1 MRAVISRA
9 FRCSCFEVI
18 KSEEIFLD
26 WGNIACL
33 AEFHT
38 WQEDKTIPGSECK
51 LVKKENFSTV
61 VSTETT
67 DTATIDDLDSRWQHV
82 VRRRSFLKGVG
93 MAGAALSAGT
103 LLAPAGTAQTSS
115 SRGKLSNGDVALLQ
129 FAAWAEI
136 VESDLW
142 TQYAELGGV
151 GPSGGG
157 AAQANEEF
165 QGFIGGNPA
174 YTLALQNLDGD
185 MPQYITDNTDDELS
199 HAAFLTAFLQS
210 RGVEPVNLEPFRT
223 LPSSQATGA
232 RQIKRI
238 TNLMNLNV
246 DLSWYTRYRS
256 GKNPDLGAA
265 FKGPFVIANQPAIPL
280 NDTDTPPSTNP
291 TIPITGRDAE
301 RIQAIANTAGF
312 HFAFIEQGGASL
324 YPTLAFKA
332 TDPTVL
338 RILVSIGGVE
348 IDHFG
353 LWHDKG
359 GNAVSQPLAG
369 VVDPV
374 TGLTFPDLNNPATEL
389 TQTNKILPEPCSFIS
404 KNLPRCSVIRPTSTQ
419 NAGAVAT
426 VKAFTDDGLFNGQSG
441 EFLELSMQLAIAADS
456 VQRGF

>member
-1 MRAVISRA
+1 M
-9 FRCSCFEVI
+9 
-18 KSEEIFLD
+18 
-26 WGNIACL
+26 
-33 AEFHT
+33 
-38 WQEDKTIPGSECK
+38 
-51 LVKKENFSTV
+51 KEKNSPSTV
-61 VSTETT
+61 VCETNPSEATQSLTE
-67 DTATIDDLDSRWQHV
+67 DNVQRHWQGV
-82 VRRRSFLKGVG
+82 VKRRSFLKGLG
-93 MAGAALSAGT
+93 IAGAALSAGA
-103 LLAPAGTAQTSS
+103 LLGTESNAQTTRST
-115 SRGKLSNGDVALLQ
+115 GKLSKGDVALLQ
-129 FAAWAEI
+129 FALWAEL

-157 AAQANEEF
+157 AAQVSEEF

-174 YTLALQNLDGD
+174 YTLALENLDGD

-199 HAAFLTAFLQS
+199 HAAFLTAFLRS
-210 RGVEPVNLEPFRT
+210 RGEEPLDLTPFQK
-223 LPSSQATGA
+223 LPSSRATGA

-238 TNLMNLNV
+238 TNLMNLSV

-256 GKNPDLGAA
+256 GDNPDLGTA
-265 FKGPFVIANQPAIPL
+265 FTGPFVIQNQPAIPL
-280 NDTDTPPSTNP
+280 NDTDTPPTTIPS
-291 TIPITGRDAE
+291 IPITGRDAQ

-389 TQTNKILPEPCSFIS
+389 TQTNKILPEPCNFIN
-404 KNLPRCSVIRPTSTQ
+404 KELPRCSVIRPTSTQ
-419 NAGAVAT
+419 LGGAVAT
-426 VKAFTDDGLFNGQSG
+426 VKAFFADGMFIGQPE
-441 EFLELSMQLAIAADS
+441 EFLDLSMKLAVAADS
-456 VQRGF
+456 VVRGF

>member
-1 MRAVISRA
+1 VKSIKEEHISPAMVSDVDSSEDAVQ
-9 FRCSCFEVI
+9 
-18 KSEEIFLD
+18 
-26 WGNIACL
+26 
-33 AEFHT
+33 HH
-38 WQEDKTIPGSECK
+38 WQDV
-51 LVKKENFSTV
+51 VK
-61 VSTETT
+61 
-67 DTATIDDLDSRWQHV
+67 
-82 VRRRSFLKGVG
+82 RRSFLKSIGI
-93 MAGAALSAGT
+93 AGATLSASA
-103 LLAPAGTAQTSS
+103 LLRAEGDSQTTP
-115 SRGKLSNGDVALLQ
+115 SRGRLSRGDVALLQ

-157 AAQANEEF
+157 AAQSGEEF
-165 QGFIGGNPA
+165 QKFIGGNPA

-199 HAAFLTAFLQS
+199 HAAFLKAFLRS
-210 RGVEPVNLEPFRT
+210 RGEVPVDLEPFRT
-223 LPSSQATGA
+223 LPSSRATGA
-232 RQIKRI
+232 RQVKRL
-238 TNLMNLNV
+238 TNLMHLNV

-256 GKNPDLGAA
+256 GKNPDLGAV
-265 FKGPFVIANQPAIPL
+265 FKGPFVIKNQPAIPL

-389 TQTNKILPEPCSFIS
+389 TQTNKILPEPCHFIS
-404 KNLPRCSVIRPTSTQ
+404 KSLPRCSVIRPTSTQ
-419 NAGAVAT
+419 NGGAVAT
-426 VKAFTDDGLFNGQSG
+426 VKAFTEDGLFIGQPAA
-441 EFLELSMQLAIAADS
+441 FFELSMQLAIAADS
-456 VQRGF
+456 VRRGL

>member
-1 MRAVISRA
+1 MKEKDSPSAVV
-9 FRCSCFEVI
+9 FETN
-18 KSEEIFLD
+18 SPETTL
-26 WGNIACL
+26 
-33 AEFHT
+33 
-38 WQEDKTIPGSECK
+38 P
-51 LVKKENFSTV
+51 
-61 VSTETT
+61 STEE
-67 DTATIDDLDSRWQHV
+67 DVQRHWQGV
-82 VRRRSFLKGVG
+82 VKRRSFLKGLG
-93 MAGAALSAGT
+93 IAGAALSAGA
-103 LLAPAGTAQTSS
+103 LLAPEGAAETSS
-115 SRGKLSNGDVALLQ
+115 STGKLSKGDIALLQ

-157 AAQANEEF
+157 AAQASEEF

-174 YTLALQNLDGD
+174 YALALQNLDGD

-199 HAAFLTAFLQS
+199 HSAFLTGFLKS
-210 RGVEPVNLEPFRT
+210 RGVVPVDLEPFRR

-246 DLSWYTRYRS
+246 DMSWYTRYRS

-265 FKGPFVIANQPAIPL
+265 FKGPFVITNQPAIPL
-280 NDTDTPPSTNP
+280 NDTDTPPATNP
-291 TIPITGRDAE
+291 TVPITGRDAE

-338 RILVSIGGVE
+338 KILVSIGGVE

-359 GNAVSQPLAG
+359 ANAVSQPLAG

-389 TQTNKILPEPCSFIS
+389 TQTNKILPEPCNFIS
-404 KNLPRCSVIRPTSTQ
+404 KSLPRCSVIRPTSTQ
-419 NAGAVAT
+419 QGGAVAT
-426 VKAFTDDGLFNGQSG
+426 VKAFTDDGLFIGQSAA
-441 EFLELSMQLAIAADS
+441 FLQLSMQLAVAADS
-456 VQRGF
+456 VERGF

>member
-1 MRAVISRA
+1 M
-9 FRCSCFEVI
+9 
-18 KSEEIFLD
+18 
-26 WGNIACL
+26 
-33 AEFHT
+33 
-38 WQEDKTIPGSECK
+38 
-51 LVKKENFSTV
+51 KEKNSPSTV
-61 VSTETT
+61 VSETNPSEANQSSTE
-67 DTATIDDLDSRWQHV
+67 DSVQRHWQGV
-82 VRRRSFLKGVG
+82 VKRRSFLKGLG
-93 MAGAALSAGT
+93 IAGATLSASAILG
-103 LLAPAGTAQTSS
+103 AKGNAQTAR
-115 SRGKLSNGDVALLQ
+115 SRGKLPKGDVALLQ
-129 FAAWAEI
+129 FALWAET

-174 YTLALQNLDGD
+174 YTLALENLDGD

-199 HAAFLTAFLQS
+199 HAAFLAAFLRS
-210 RGVEPVNLEPFRT
+210 RGEVPVDLTPFKN

-256 GKNPDLGAA
+256 GDNPDLGAA
-265 FKGPFVIANQPAIPL
+265 FKGPLVIENQPAIPL

-291 TIPITGRDAE
+291 TVPITGRDAE

-404 KNLPRCSVIRPTSTQ
+404 KSLPPCSVIRPTSTE
-419 NAGAVAT
+419 NGGAVAT
-426 VKAFTDDGLFNGQSG
+426 VNAFTEDGLFIGQPTA
-441 EFLELSMQLAIAADS
+441 FFELSMQLAVAADS
-456 VQRGF
+456 VRRGF

>member
-1 MRAVISRA
+1 MSD
-9 FRCSCFEVI
+9 
-18 KSEEIFLD
+18 EELPTASSLEIESHATSSTND
-26 WGNIACL
+26 DVGR
-33 AEFHT
+33 H
-38 WQEDKTIPGSECK
+38 WQGV
-51 LVKKENFSTV
+51 VK
-61 VSTETT
+61 
-67 DTATIDDLDSRWQHV
+67 
-82 VRRRSFLKGVG
+82 RRSFLSGIG
-93 MAGAALSAGT
+93 MTAAALSAGS
-103 LLAPAGTAQTSS
+103 LLPTESRAQATPS
-115 SRGKLSNGDVALLQ
+115 SRRLSAGDAALLQ
-129 FAAWAEI
+129 FALWAEL

-151 GPSGGG
+151 APSGGG
-157 AAQANEEF
+157 DAQEDEEF
-165 QGFIGGNPA
+165 QRFVGGNPA

-199 HAAFLTAFLQS
+199 HAAFLAAFLRS
-210 RGVEPVNLEPFRT
+210 KGEVPVDLKPFQT
-223 LPSSQATGA
+223 LPGSQATGA
-232 RQIKRI
+232 RRVKRL

-256 GKNPDLGAA
+256 GQNPDLGAA
-265 FKGPFVIANQPAIPL
+265 FKGPFVIKNQPAIPL
-280 NDTDTPPSTNP
+280 NDTDTPPATNP
-291 TIPITGRDAE
+291 SIPITGRDAQ

-359 GNAVSQPLAG
+359 GNAVAQPLAG

-389 TQTNKILPEPCSFIS
+389 TQTNKILPEPCNFIH

-419 NAGAVAT
+419 LGGAVAT
-426 VKAFTDDGLFNGQSG
+426 VRAFVADGMFIGQPD
-441 EFLELSMQLAIAADS
+441 EFFELSMNLAVDADS
-456 VQRGF
+456 AVRGF

>member
-1 MRAVISRA
+1 MAIKNGDLNHQSLRKASPEIS
-9 FRCSCFEVI
+9 S
-18 KSEEIFLD
+18 SSDDEEIQRQ
-26 WGNIACL
+26 
-33 AEFHT
+33 
-38 WQEDKTIPGSECK
+38 WQGV
-51 LVKKENFSTV
+51 VK
-61 VSTETT
+61 
-67 DTATIDDLDSRWQHV
+67 
-82 VRRRSFLKGVG
+82 RRSFLKTIGI
-93 MAGAALSAGT
+93 AGATISAGS
-103 LLAPAGTAQTSS
+103 LLGTDAYAQSTRSTGRL
-115 SRGKLSNGDVALLQ
+115 SRGDVALLQ
-129 FAAWAEI
+129 FALWAEL

-157 AAQANEEF
+157 TAQANEEF
-165 QGFIGGNPA
+165 QNFIGGNPA
-174 YTLALQNLDGD
+174 YALALQNLDGD

-199 HAAFLTAFLQS
+199 HAAFLTAFLKS
-210 RGVEPVNLEPFRT
+210 RGEVPLDLEPFRN
-223 LPSSQATGA
+223 LLSSQATGA
-232 RQIKRI
+232 RQVKRL
-238 TNLMNLNV
+238 TNLMNPTV

-256 GKNPDLGAA
+256 GDNPDLGAA

-280 NDTDTPPSTNP
+280 SDTDTPPTTNP
-291 TIPITGRDAE
+291 TIPITGRDAS

-389 TQTNKILPEPCSFIS
+389 TQTNKILPEPCSFIN

-419 NAGAVAT
+419 LGGAVAT
-426 VKAFTDDGLFNGQSG
+426 VKAFTDDGLFIGQPQS
-441 EFLELSMQLAIAADS
+441 FLDLSMKLAIAADS
-456 VQRGF
+456 VQRD